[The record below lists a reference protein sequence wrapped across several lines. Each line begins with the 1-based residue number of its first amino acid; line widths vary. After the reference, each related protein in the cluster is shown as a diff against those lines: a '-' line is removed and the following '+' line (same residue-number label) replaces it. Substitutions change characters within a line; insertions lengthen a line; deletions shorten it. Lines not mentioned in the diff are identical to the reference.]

1 MPTTPEQPSQSKKP
15 FSLNLVQFCLGFSIL
30 LAALYNQPLWRIVS
44 AEFSADDFTSL
55 LSFSAFAVFLVLIF
69 SVCLTLIFFR
79 YSAKPLALLLIISSA
94 SASYFMSNYGIVFD
108 KSMIQNLLETDP
120 AEVQELLNVGM
131 LSYFSLYAILPG
143 LLVLWLPLNYHP
155 LLKELKFK
163 CISALAFA
171 SLAVLITAAFY
182 QDFSSLFRNNREMRN
197 TVIPSSF
204 IYYTS
209 RYLSGAYAVMNVVAQ
224 PIGEDAVQTA
234 TNTVKPKLTILV
246 IGETARAQN
255 FSLNGYERETNPKL
269 KQQQIFNFSDTS
281 ACGTTTAISLPCMFS
296 LYNKDGFTSEKS
308 EAQHNLLDVLDTAG
322 VNVLWRDNNSG
333 CKGVCERI
341 ETQPAKAYRNEQYCN
356 QRECF
361 DQVMLNDLDSY
372 LDKQQGDV
380 TVVLHQKGNHGPAYF
395 LRYPESFKQFTPV
408 CTTSQLQQCQQ
419 QSIVNAYDNAIL
431 YTDHFLSAVIDY
443 LKDRQDRYRGAMLY
457 MSDHGESLGENNLY
471 LHGLPYFIAPKTQTQ
486 VPFILWLSQSFS
498 DSDKLDRQCI
508 TDKQQQ
514 QMSHD
519 NLFHS
524 MLGLLSVRSSVYNQ
538 QLDMLASC
546 RDQ

>member
-1 MPTTPEQPSQSKKP
+1 
-15 FSLNLVQFCLGFSIL
+15 
-30 LAALYNQPLWRIVS
+30 
-44 AEFSADDFTSL
+44 
-55 LSFSAFAVFLVLIF
+55 
-69 SVCLTLIFFR
+69 
-79 YSAKPLALLLIISSA
+79 
-94 SASYFMSNYGIVFD
+94 
-108 KSMIQNLLETDP
+108 
-120 AEVQELLNVGM
+120 
-131 LSYFSLYAILPG
+131 
-143 LLVLWLPLNYHP
+143 
-155 LLKELKFK
+155 
-163 CISALAFA
+163 
-171 SLAVLITAAFY
+171 
-182 QDFSSLFRNNREMRN
+182 
-197 TVIPSSF
+197 
-204 IYYTS
+204 
-209 RYLSGAYAVMNVVAQ
+209 
-224 PIGEDAVQTA
+224 
-234 TNTVKPKLTILV
+234 
-246 IGETARAQN
+246 
-255 FSLNGYERETNPKL
+255 
-269 KQQQIFNFSDTS
+269 
-281 ACGTTTAISLPCMFS
+281 
-296 LYNKDGFTSEKS
+296 
-308 EAQHNLLDVLDTAG
+308 
-322 VNVLWRDNNSG
+322 
-333 CKGVCERI
+333 
-341 ETQPAKAYRNEQYCN
+341 
-356 QRECF
+356 
-361 DQVMLNDLDSY
+361 LDSY

-408 CTTSQLQQCQQ
+408 CTTSQLQQCEQ

>member
-1 MPTTPEQPSQSKKP
+1 MPTNSEQPSPSKKP
-15 FSLNLVQFCLGFSIL
+15 FSLNLIQFCLGFSIL

-44 AEFSADDFTSL
+44 AEFSGDNFSSL
-55 LSFSAFAVFLVLIF
+55 LSFSAFVVFIVLVF
-69 SVCLTLIFFR
+69 SFCLTLVFFR

-120 AEVQELLNVGM
+120 AEAQELLHLGM
-131 LSYFSLYAILPG
+131 LSYFSYYAVVPS
-143 LLVLWLPLNYHP
+143 LLILWLPLNYYP

-163 CISALAFA
+163 CISALAFV
-171 SLAVLITAAFY
+171 SLAVLITGAFY

-209 RYLSGAYAVMNVVAQ
+209 RYLSGAYAVMNIVAQ

-234 TNTVKPKLTILV
+234 TNALKPKLTILV

-255 FSLNGYERETNPKL
+255 FSLNGYQRETNPKL
-269 KQQQIFNFSDTS
+269 KQQQIFNFSNTY

-296 LYNKDGFTSEKS
+296 LYNKDNFTSEKS
-308 EAQHNLLDVLDTAG
+308 EAQQNILDVLKTAG

-341 ETQPAKAYRNEQYCN
+341 ETQPPAAYRNEQYCN

-380 TVVLHQKGNHGPAYF
+380 TVVLHQKGNHGPAYY
-395 LRYPESFKQFTPV
+395 LRYPQSFKQFTPV

-431 YTDHFLSAVIDY
+431 YTDHFLSTVIDY
-443 LKDRQDRYRGAMLY
+443 LKDRQDKYRGAMLY

-471 LHGLPYFIAPKTQTQ
+471 LHGLPYFIAPETQTK

-508 TDKQQQ
+508 TAKGQQR
-514 QMSHD
+514 MSHD

-524 MLGLLSVRSSVYNQ
+524 LMGLLSVRSSIYNP

-546 RDQ
+546 RQQ